1 MATSNG
7 ALDLITDLV
16 DQVKDDQST
25 FARKAN
31 TVTSA
36 IGVTASLV
44 LMFLTA
50 WLESGTNIPT
60 WLPQAALICGLLA
73 TVYRVSKT
81 PNGVTDS
88 VATKL
93 QAGLT
98 QRIDLNHI
106 HAPEDLPEAAPT
118 IEPVDKALELRS
130 QAHELMSYCAPTDHV
145 DSSPGNH
152 GD

>member
-1 MATSNG
+1 MATSTG
-7 ALDLITDLV
+7 ALDLISDLV
-16 DQVKDDQST
+16 EEVKSDQST

-36 IGVTASLV
+36 IGVSATLV

-98 QRIDLNHI
+98 ERIDLNHI
-106 HAPEDLPEAAPT
+106 HAPENLPEAAPT

-130 QAHELMSYCAPTDHV
+130 QAHELMSYCAPTDPV

>member
-1 MATSNG
+1 MATSDG
-7 ALDLITDLV
+7 ALTLISDLV
-16 DQVKDDQST
+16 EEVKSDQST

-81 PNGVTDS
+81 PNGVTTS
-88 VATKL
+88 VASTL
-93 QAGLT
+93 QDGLNK
-98 QRIDLNHI
+98 RIDLNHI
-106 HAPEDLPEAAPT
+106 HAPENLPEATST
-118 IEPVDKALELRS
+118 IEPVDQALELRS
-130 QAHELMSYCAPTDHV
+130 QAHELMAYCEPTDHV

-152 GD
+152 SD

>member
-1 MATSNG
+1 MATSAG
-7 ALDLITDLV
+7 ALDLINDLV

-36 IGVTASLV
+36 IGITASLV
-44 LMFLTA
+44 LMFLVSWA
-50 WLESGTNIPT
+50 ESGTNIPT
-60 WLPQAALICGLLA
+60 WLPQATLICGLLA

-93 QAGLT
+93 QVGLT
-98 QRIDLNHI
+98 ERIDLNHI
-106 HAPEDLPEAAPT
+106 HAPENLPDPVVT
-118 IEPVDKALELRS
+118 IEPVDKALELREHA
-130 QAHELMSYCAPTDHV
+130 QALMSYCAPTDPV
-145 DSSPGNH
+145 DSSSGSH
-152 GD
+152 SD

>member
-7 ALDLITDLV
+7 ALELITDLV

-73 TVYRVSKT
+73 TVYRVAKT

-93 QAGLT
+93 QDGLVK
-98 QRIDLNHI
+98 RIDLNHI
-106 HAPEDLPEAAPT
+106 HAPENLPEATPI